1 MTQILLMII
10 LPPILVF
17 IWIML
22 ENWTKKDLNIFF
34 KDFTLSITK
43 RDTRFSQ
50 IVKIV
55 ADTTPI
61 ATYSPEKYIYTGA
74 TVGGITTGG
83 VSKIGGYGTKAVKN
97 GRYNLELV
105 NQQGGLIERI
115 KLTPELSQ
123 KARESVVAQYL
134 SEQGDE
140 IIVVLPYGSK
150 INGKEVD
157 IFSPERSPTYEKC
170 KDILNWLCMKE

>member
-1 MTQILLMII
+1 MTQILLIII
-10 LPPILVF
+10 LSPILAF
-17 IWIML
+17 IWIMI
-22 ENWTKKDLNIFF
+22 ENRTKKDLNFSF

-50 IVKIV
+50 IVKIIE
-55 ADTTPI
+55 DTTAI
-61 ATYSPEKYIYTGA
+61 ATYSPEKYIYTGV

-83 VSKIGGYGTKAVKN
+83 VSKVGGYGTKAVKN

-105 NQQGGLIERI
+105 NQRGGTIQRI
-115 KLTPELSQ
+115 KLTPKLSQ

-140 IIVVLPYGSK
+140 IIVVLPYDSK
-150 INGKEVD
+150 INGKEVGV
-157 IFSPERSPTYEKC
+157 FSPERRPTYEKC